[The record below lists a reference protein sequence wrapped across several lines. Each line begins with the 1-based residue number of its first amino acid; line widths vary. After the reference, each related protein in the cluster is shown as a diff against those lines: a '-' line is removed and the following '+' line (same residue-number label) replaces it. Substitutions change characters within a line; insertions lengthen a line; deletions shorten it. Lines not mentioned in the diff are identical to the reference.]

1 MIELQIL
8 NWKLRLQV
16 STAAADTAQPTAAAA
31 YDGKTA
37 MLGMDITGA
46 TTASIGDHVELRLKD
61 VTGQTATT
69 AYA

>member
-1 MIELQIL
+1 ME
-8 NWKLRLQV
+8 V
-16 STAAADTAQPTAAAA
+16 STASADTTQPTAAAA

-37 MLGMDITGA
+37 MLTMDNTGA

-61 VTGQTATT
+61 VAGETATT